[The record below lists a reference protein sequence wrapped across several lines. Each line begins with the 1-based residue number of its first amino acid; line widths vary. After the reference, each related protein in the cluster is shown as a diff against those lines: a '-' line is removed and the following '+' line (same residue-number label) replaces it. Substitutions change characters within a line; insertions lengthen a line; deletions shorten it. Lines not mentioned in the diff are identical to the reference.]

1 MIIPAVILLKPYLR
15 DIIIVYKL
23 LNHSIWWMDNQKQ
36 RAVKRRAITPSRRR
50 HIDGVFSTRSNY
62 SHRPTSR
69 QSALKPSH
77 KSQTLATPIKQ
88 SEAVQTRTD
97 VVPGS
102 RLERAQK
109 SPRNSSINRF
119 HKHQNQSS
127 PNSLYPKL
135 PQPVDH
141 HNHQAPQ
148 PKGSAGDNPTVPK
161 RFWLWRL
168 LRKLYITIP
177 LALVVLIGSG
187 WLVYQQV
194 PQISLQIINL
204 QADFQ
209 VNLPKAPA
217 GFSISG
223 PLTYSNQQA
232 LVQLTGGD
240 ESIDINQQ
248 ASSLDSSSLAT
259 QLAQEPVDYQTSTL
273 AGRTIFIRQD
283 QRQAS
288 WVNKGVLYT
297 LSSNFDLNQQ
307 QVFEIAESL

>member
-1 MIIPAVILLKPYLR
+1 
-15 DIIIVYKL
+15 
-23 LNHSIWWMDNQKQ
+23 MDNQKQ

-62 SHRPTSR
+62 SHRPASR
-69 QSALKPSH
+69 QNALKPSP
-77 KSQTLATPIKQ
+77 KSQTLATPTKQAQQ

-102 RLERAQK
+102 RLERAEK

-119 HKHQNQSS
+119 HKHPDQSS
-127 PNSLYPKL
+127 SASLYPKL

-148 PKGSAGDNPTVPK
+148 PKESAGANSTVPK

-177 LALVVLIGSG
+177 LALVVLVGSG

-240 ESIDINQQ
+240 EYIDIKQQ

-259 QLAQEPVDYQTSTL
+259 QLAQEPVDYQTGTLL

-297 LSSNFDLNQQ
+297 LSSNFDLDQQ